1 MLRCVR
7 VSNTLPVAAQ
17 HGRSR
22 PAHKIAELLTGR
34 HARRNV
40 ALLMLFGVVYTTACT
55 VPLWA
60 RAPGYALVPVLLC
73 ATFCG
78 ILLVLNDELGRG
90 RGGATSLLLVIAGFL
105 WPLNFVHEWG
115 GTPATYASMC
125 GSTAFWC
132 VSCWA
137 GLMYPR
143 QRVESIERTFLVL
156 LTAGLGLPDIYLIVT
171 GKRYE
176 DLPDF
181 GILICVVG
189 VAFLLVMADRYR
201 RYRGV
206 QRRTLTPVI
215 IASTAA
221 ALAGGIGWFV
231 LMSHGIYT
239 ARADQTI
246 IDRTLCVQGVVLLV
260 FVPAGFIVGG
270 LHRRFIQAAVAE
282 TLARLQPAAT
292 PEELRDALRGA
303 LRDDRLDVLYWSVEQ
318 DAYVD
323 ARGQVVNPPTALR
336 TANVISLRPGNHDPL
351 ALLVVDHQ
359 LDGETI
365 LFGDTVSAPRE
376 PLVKAWLQARDRAYQ
391 QQRRTLQLRL
401 EEERWNER
409 RRLGRDLHDGVQQH
423 LYALGTCLAVA
434 REQTRGQQ
442 AGDTIDNACR
452 QLAELL
458 PLFRTIVHDLAP
470 PELAKYG
477 LGPAIHALIE
487 RQPIP
492 IQARISRERV
502 PVVIEY
508 MAYLIVCEALTNILK
523 HAEASTVYLE
533 TDVADDDLVVTVSDD
548 GTGSADLTRGT
559 GLSGLCDRVQSIG
572 GRLELHSPPTVGTT
586 IRVRIPC
593 G

>member
-1 MLRCVR
+1 MLV
-7 VSNTLPVAAQ
+7 
-17 HGRSR
+17 
-22 PAHKIAELLTGR
+22 
-34 HARRNV
+34 
-40 ALLMLFGVVYTTACT
+40 GVVFATLCT
-55 VPLWA
+55 LPLWA
-60 RAPGYALVPVLLC
+60 RAPGYAIVPVLLC

-78 ILLVLNDELGRG
+78 VLPVLNDEVGRG
-90 RGGATSLLLVIAGFL
+90 RRNATSLLLMVAGFL
-105 WPLNFVHEWG
+105 WPVNFVHEWG
-115 GTPATYASMC
+115 GTLATYASMC
-125 GSTAFWC
+125 GSTIFWC
-132 VSCWA
+132 ISCWA

-143 QRVESIERTFLVL
+143 QRLGRTERIFLML
-156 LTAGLGLPDIYLIVT
+156 LTAVLGLPDIYLIGT

-176 DLPDF
+176 DIPDF
-181 GILICVVG
+181 GILVSIVG
-189 VAFLLVMADRYR
+189 TAFLLVAAGRYR

-206 QRRTLTPVI
+206 HRRTLMPVV

-239 ARADQTI
+239 ARGDQAV
-246 IDRTLCVQGVVLLV
+246 IDRTLCLQGLVLLV
-260 FVPAGFIVGG
+260 FVPAGFIVGR

-282 TLARLQPAAT
+282 TLACLPPAAT

-303 LRDDRLDVLYWSVEQ
+303 LRDDRLDVLYWSIEQ

-323 ARGQVVNPPTALR
+323 AHDRVVSPPAALR
-336 TANVISLRPGNHDPL
+336 TANVISLRPGNRDPL
-351 ALLVVDHQ
+351 ALLVVDRR
-359 LDGETI
+359 LDQETVLLGET
-365 LFGDTVSAPRE
+365 VSVPGE
-376 PLVKAWLQARDRAYQ
+376 PLVKAWLQARDRAYR
-391 QQRRTLQLRL
+391 QQRRILQRRL

-434 REQTRGQQ
+434 REQTLGQP
-442 AGDTIDNACR
+442 AGATIDSACR

-470 PELAKYG
+470 PELAQYG

-492 IQARISRERV
+492 IEAHISRERV

-508 MAYLIVCEALTNILK
+508 MAYLVVCEALTNILK
-523 HAEASTVYLE
+523 HADASRVYLA
-533 TDVADDDLVVTVSDD
+533 TDVCDEDLVVTISDD
-548 GTGSADLTRGT
+548 GNGAADLSRGT
-559 GLSGLCDRVQSIG
+559 GLAGLCDRVQSIG
-572 GRLELHSPPTVGTT
+572 GWLELDSPPTIGTT